1 MYNYFVQTVN
11 VFQSNDRRKN
21 MEFKA
26 GDIVKIKCIDNIKS
40 DEGVNIQVGDTA
52 KVVAVSYS
60 SYSVLVEGVKWGCS
74 LWFDYKDL
82 EFVSNGSRVLEPV
95 EVFKAI
101 LGGKELEF
109 YSDVDNRWKP
119 VEYPKYLSVG
129 CIENM
134 KFRLAKPI
142 KDKRKEVISNLL
154 EDNVA
159 VLCKCWDYDE
169 CLATIQAVTK
179 VDETEYPYT
188 TDNDN
193 YKCAYPIDNEGNEV
207 VIV

>member
-1 MYNYFVQTVN
+1 
-11 VFQSNDRRKN
+11 

-26 GDIVKIKCIDNIKS
+26 GDIVKIKCIDANIKS
-40 DEGVNIQVGDTA
+40 YEGVNIQVGDTA

-60 SYSVLVEGVKWGCS
+60 SHSALVESVKWGGS
-74 LWFDYKDL
+74 FWFDYKDL

-109 YSDVDNRWKP
+109 YSDLDNRWKP
-119 VEYPKYLSVG
+119 VEYPKELSVDF
-129 CIENM
+129 IKNK
-134 KFRLAKPI
+134 KFRLAKPL

-154 EDNVA
+154 GDNVA

-179 VDETEYPYT
+179 VEGAEYPYI

-193 YKCAYPIDNEGNEV
+193 YECAYAIDNEGNEV
-207 VIV
+207 V